1 MNEIQISNYFNKKN
15 FLARNLMYNKYQ
27 KNHTEIIFDQFV
39 MNITF
44 KPYFW
49 LGKTKVI
56 NQNIKEFFLIKKNN
70 KQQNK
75 LDNKQNFH
83 YDLYVLLVNKEEI
96 MLISSIQ
103 DFEIASE
110 ILEKLLKIT
119 QISQ

>member
-1 MNEIQISNYFNKKN
+1 
-15 FLARNLMYNKYQ
+15 
-27 KNHTEIIFDQFV
+27 

-75 LDNKQNFH
+75 QDNKQNSKQNFH

-96 MLISSIQ
+96 MLISNIQ